1 MIATHGI
8 EGRPG
13 VAAVHARALQA
24 ELPGLLVAAGCVRGE
39 PRIEALAVEAPRP
52 VVVVPLLMAEGFI
65 LDRLRERLAGIEGLT
80 IARPVGT
87 HPLLA
92 RTVAETAATTARAR
106 GWRAQEVVLLL
117 AGHGTPRHAGSAAA
131 TEALAGRV
139 REAGSWAA
147 VETAFLEQAP
157 LLGAR
162 LSALAEQKVVVV
174 GLFADAGPHG
184 KDDVEEAIGA
194 APGPVAYTGPIGA
207 SPAIRT
213 ILRERAGL
221 V

>member
-1 MIATHGI
+1 
-8 EGRPG
+8 
-13 VAAVHARALQA
+13 
-24 ELPGLLVAAGCVRGE
+24 
-39 PRIEALAVEAPRP
+39 
-52 VVVVPLLMAEGFI
+52 MAEGFI
-65 LDRLRERLAGIEGLT
+65 LDRLRERLAGIDGLT

-92 RTVAETAATTARAR
+92 RIVAETAEATTRAR

-117 AGHGTPRHAGSAAA
+117 AGHGTPRHPASGAAA
-131 TEALAGRV
+131 AALAVRL
-139 REAGSWAA
+139 REAGAWAA

-174 GLFADAGPHG
+174 GVFVDAGPHG
-184 KDDVEEAIGA
+184 KDDVEEAVGA